1 MERNTKGFLWAGLG
15 LLLAFALWTVLV
27 CRVDVR
33 QVGPLGS
40 SVGFAAL
47 NTAFH
52 RLSGVHM
59 ALYTLTDWLGL
70 VPIGVC
76 AFFGVLGLVQLFR
89 RKRLRLVDPDLLLLG
104 IYYLLVI
111 AGYLLFEAVPIN
123 YRPILIEGRLE
134 ASYPSSTTLL
144 VLSVMPTLKLQID
157 RRSKRAAVRTF
168 AGAFAVLFSA
178 FMVVGRLISGVHW
191 ITDIVG
197 AVLLGLGLFFIYRYG
212 VACSDR
218 RGGEAG
224 WNSMK
229 SCRNCANARA

>member
-1 MERNTKGFLWAGLG
+1 MERNTKGSLWAGLG

-33 QVGPLGS
+33 QVGPMGS

-70 VPIGVC
+70 VPVGVC

-111 AGYLLFEAVPIN
+111 AAYLLFEAVPIN

-144 VLSVMPTLKLQID
+144 VLSVMPTLKLQLD
-157 RRSKRAAVRTF
+157 RRSKRAAVRTL

-178 FMVVGRLISGVHW
+178 FVVVGRLISGVHW
-191 ITDIVG
+191 VTDIVG

-218 RGGEAG
+218 RGGKQDG
-224 WNSMK
+224 IQ
-229 SCRNCANARA
+229 